1 MTHDDSELSFLELGP
16 ELIQEFLASCED
28 TCDAID
34 HTLAALGPDAGS
46 GQIHRLF
53 RDLHSFKG
61 NCRMVFLDAYVDVLH
76 ALEEIVED
84 MRDER
89 LDYHPLIG
97 EFLGYGVHAVH
108 DQIQTL
114 VQQGHLDHE
123 ALHGLRL
130 WIEQANQNR
139 AARIEQRF
147 ALPHATATA
156 PAPVALATIPDL
168 PSDLDLMLSLG
179 QRLDGLSIY
188 RRGRLE
194 LMMELAHLLNTAL
207 GGPCHDD
214 QLMAAV
220 SLHDIGMAF
229 VPHGIF
235 NKEAELSRDEQRLM
249 QSHVEVGYQL
259 LRRMGNWDE
268 AAIMVLHHHERY
280 DGKGYPQKL
289 QATDI
294 PVGSRILALVDTY
307 SSITSERADR
317 YSRKSLFSAIA
328 EINAHRGSQFDP
340 HMIDSFNDVIRQQ
353 IARQH
358 AGETATP
365 AR

>member
-1 MTHDDSELSFLELGP
+1 MRTDDDELPFLELGH
-16 ELIQEFLASCED
+16 ELIEEFLASCED

-34 HTLAALGPDAGS
+34 HTLAGLGLHAGS
-46 GQIHRLF
+46 DQIHRLF
-53 RDLHSFKG
+53 RDMHSFKG
-61 NCRMVFLDAYVDVLH
+61 NCRMVFLDAYVGVLH

-84 MRDER
+84 LRDGR
-89 LDYHPLIG
+89 LNYQPLIG
-97 EFLGYGVHAVH
+97 EFLGYGVHAVY
-108 DQIQTL
+108 DQIHSL
-114 VQQGHLDHE
+114 VHQGHLDHQ
-123 ALHGLRL
+123 ALHDLRL
-130 WIEQANQNR
+130 WIEHADQHR
-139 AARIEQRF
+139 AASPEQRF
-147 ALPHATATA
+147 ALPHTPPPPPPEA
-156 PAPVALATIPDL
+156 VILAL

-179 QRLDGLSIY
+179 QKLDGLSIY

-207 GGPCHDD
+207 GSPCHEE

-220 SLHDIGMAF
+220 CLHDIGMAF

-249 QSHVEVGYQL
+249 QGHVEVGYQL

-268 AAIMVLHHHERY
+268 AAFMVLHHHERY
-280 DGKGYPQKL
+280 DGRGYPHKL

-294 PVGSRILALVDTY
+294 PAGSRILALVDTY

-317 YSRKSLFSAIA
+317 YSRKSLFSAIT
-328 EINAHRGSQFDP
+328 EINAHRASQFDP
-340 HMIDSFNDVIRQQ
+340 QMIDSFNEVIRQQ
-353 IARQH
+353 IARQRI
-358 AGETATP
+358 GEAATA